1 MSDFEYEEEELFNVR
16 GPSKS
21 SRKRESNAL
30 QDLGEELMRLSRQQ
44 LEDLDLPE
52 NLLEAVRVGQSITAH
67 GGLLRQRKYIGKI
80 LRSLDSGPI
89 REGLSAL
96 RGETAALVRLQHQ
109 SEMWRDRIIAEG
121 DAGVNAFVGIYPSAD
136 RQKLRQLSRETKK
149 EREKSAP
156 PRSAR
161 LLFKELR
168 GVLEG
173 SVDVVEVD
181 EEE

>member
-30 QDLGEELMRLSRQQ
+30 QDLGEELMGLSRQQ

-52 NLLEAVRVGQSITAH
+52 NLFEAVRVGQSITAH

-89 REGLSAL
+89 REGLLAL
-96 RGETAALVRLQHQ
+96 RGETAALVRVQHQ

-121 DAGVNAFVGIYPSAD
+121 DPAVNAFVGLYPEAD
-136 RQKLRQLSRETKK
+136 RQKLRQLSRDIKK

-168 GVLEG
+168 GILEAAVALM
-173 SVDVVEVD
+173 SVGEG
-181 EEE
+181 E